1 MSAGHNAAPVT
12 PPNTA
17 PSSGVGRLFA
27 LHKLGP
33 WRLVALLITLLM
45 LAPLLVI
52 FSSLFNPEPEIW
64 NHLVENVL
72 ADIAINTLWLVLG
85 VAAGTLLLGVSL
97 AWFTA
102 VCHFPGRRFFAW
114 ALLLPLA
121 MPAYVTAFVA
131 VGLLDFTGP
140 LQSWWREALG
150 PTQFPAIRS
159 RGGVIAVMILA
170 FYPYVYLIARNAFHT
185 QGQRALEAAQ
195 SLGLN
200 RWQGF
205 WRVSLPMARPWIVGG
220 VMLVVMECLADFGTV
235 AVFNYDTFTSGIYKA
250 WYSLFS
256 LPAAAQL
263 ASLLVIVVFII
274 LLIEQQARAKMS
286 YTQIGRGAAQQQPIK
301 LRGWRGWAVTVFA
314 TLILLIAFI
323 VPVTQLLLWTAASAL
338 TDMDSR
344 YFGFL
349 WHSLLLATLA
359 SLAVGITALL
369 LSYAG
374 RRHRDLPTRA
384 LIRISTLGYAL
395 PGPVLAVGIFIPI
408 AWLDNLII
416 DTAQQWFQIEIG
428 QILQGTLIT
437 MLLALIIRFQAVGF
451 SAVDGHMQ
459 RITLSI
465 DDAARSLGC
474 SGLTLLRRIH
484 LPILSGGILTGMMLV
499 FVDVMKEMPI
509 TLMTRPFG
517 WDTLA
522 VRIFELTS
530 EGEWQRAA
538 LPAIA
543 IIIAGLL
550 PTLLLTRH
558 AER

>member
-1 MSAGHNAAPVT
+1 MPEIYAAQAT
-12 PPNTA
+12 PHPTA
-17 PSSGVGRLFA
+17 PSSGAGRFA
-27 LHKLGP
+27 LLRNLGP
-33 WRLVALLITLLM
+33 WRLVALLITLLV
-45 LAPLLVI
+45 LVPI
-52 FSSLFNPEPEIW
+52 TVVLSSLFNPEPEIW
-64 NHLVENVL
+64 AHLLENVL
-72 ADIAINTLWLVLG
+72 YELTLNTLWLVLG

-97 AWFTA
+97 AWLTA
-102 VCHFPGRRFFAW
+102 VCQFPGRRLFAW
-114 ALLLPLA
+114 ALVLPLA
-121 MPAYVTAFVA
+121 VPAYVTAFVA

-140 LQSWWREALG
+140 LQTWWRAEFG
-150 PTQFPAIRS
+150 PTHFPGIRS

-170 FYPYVYLIARNAFHT
+170 FYPYVYLIARNAFQT

-200 RWQGF
+200 RWGGF
-205 WRVSLPMARPWIVGG
+205 WRVSLPMARPWIAGG

-256 LPAAAQL
+256 LPAASQL
-263 ASLLVIVVFII
+263 ASLLVIAVFVI
-274 LLIEQQARAKMS
+274 LLLEQQARARMN
-286 YTQIGRGAAQQQPIK
+286 YTQIGRGAAQQRRIE
-301 LRGWRGWAVTVFA
+301 LHGWRGWLVTLYA
-314 TLILLIAFI
+314 GMILLIAFI
-323 VPVTQLLLWTAASAL
+323 APVIQLLLWTMEYAL
-338 TDMDSR
+338 NDLDTR

-359 SLAVGITALL
+359 AVAVGMTALAL
-369 LSYAG
+369 AYAG

-384 LIRISTLGYAL
+384 LIRISTMGYAL
-395 PGPVLAVGIFIPI
+395 PGPVLAVGTFIPI
-408 AWLDNLII
+408 TWLDNLLI
-416 DTAQQWFQIEIG
+416 DTAQQWFRIEIS
-428 QILQGTLIT
+428 QLLQGTLIT
-437 MLLALIIRFQAVGF
+437 MLLALIVRFQAVGF
-451 SAVDGHMQ
+451 SAIDGHMQ
-459 RITLSI
+459 RITTSV

-474 SGLTLLRRIH
+474 SGLTLLRRVH
-484 LPILSGGILTGMMLV
+484 LPILSGGIFTGMTLV

-538 LPAIA
+538 LPALA
-543 IIIAGLL
+543 IVIAGLL
-550 PTLLLTRH
+550 PTFLLIRH

>member
-1 MSAGHNAAPVT
+1 MSAANAVQKT
-12 PPNTA
+12 SLNTA
-17 PSSGVGRLFA
+17 PSPGAGRFSLFRR
-27 LHKLGP
+27 LGP
-33 WRLVALLITLLM
+33 WRLVALLITLLVLVP
-45 LAPLLVI
+45 LAVV
-52 FSSLFNPEPEIW
+52 FSSLLNPEPEIW
-64 NHLVENVL
+64 SHLVENVL
-72 ADIAINTLWLVLG
+72 ADLTINTLWLVLG
-85 VAAGTLLLGVSL
+85 VSAGTLIIGVSL

-102 VCHFPGRRFFAW
+102 VCHFPGRKLFSW

-121 MPAYVTAFVA
+121 VPAYVTAFVA

-140 LQSWWREALG
+140 LQTWWRAEVG
-150 PTQFPAIRS
+150 PMKFPEIRS

-170 FYPYVYLIARNAFHT
+170 FYPYVYLIARNAFQT

-200 RWQGF
+200 RWAGF

-220 VMLVVMECLADFGTV
+220 VMLVAMECLADFGTV

-263 ASLLVIVVFII
+263 ASLLVIAVFII
-274 LLIEQQARAKMS
+274 LLIEQQARARMS
-286 YTQIGRGAAQQQPIK
+286 YTQIGRGAAQQQRIE
-301 LRGWRGWAVTVFA
+301 LRGWRGWGVTLFA
-314 TLILLIAFI
+314 ALILLLAFI
-323 VPVTQLLLWTAASAL
+323 VPVTQLLLWTAESAL
-338 TDMDSR
+338 ADLDSR
-344 YFGFL
+344 YFRFL
-349 WHSLLLATLA
+349 WHSLLLATLTA
-359 SLAVGITALL
+359 LAVGMTALL
-369 LSYAG
+369 LAYAE

-384 LIRISTLGYAL
+384 MIRISTMGYAL
-395 PGPVLAVGIFIPI
+395 PGPVLAVGAFIPI
-408 AWLDNLII
+408 AWFDNLLI
-416 DTAQQWFQIEIG
+416 DTAQQWFNIEIG
-428 QILQGTLIT
+428 QVLQGTLIT
-437 MLLALIIRFQAVGF
+437 MLLALVVRFQAVGF
-451 SAVDGHMQ
+451 GSIDGHMQ
-459 RITLSI
+459 RITTSV

-474 SGLTLLRRIH
+474 SGITLLRRIH
-484 LPILSGGILTGMMLV
+484 LPILRSGILIGMLLV

-543 IIIAGLL
+543 IVIAGLL
-550 PTLLLTRH
+550 PTLLLIRH
-558 AER
+558 AEK

>member
-1 MSAGHNAAPVT
+1 MPATNNAAPIV
-12 PPNTA
+12 PHHTA
-17 PSSGVGRLFA
+17 PSSGAGRRSVFQR
-27 LHKLGP
+27 LGP

-45 LAPLLVI
+45 LVPLLVI

-72 ADIAINTLWLVLG
+72 ADIALNTLWLILG
-85 VAAGTLLLGVSL
+85 VAVGTLVIGVSL

-121 MPAYVTAFVA
+121 VPAYVTAFVA

-140 LQSWWREALG
+140 LQTWWRTEIG
-150 PTQFPAIRS
+150 PAHFPEIRS

-200 RWQGF
+200 RWGGF

-256 LPAAAQL
+256 LPAASQL

-301 LRGWRGWAVTVFA
+301 LHGWRGWAVTLFA
-314 TLILLIAFI
+314 ALVLLIAFI
-323 VPVTQLLLWTAASAL
+323 VPVIQLLLWTAESGL
-338 TDMDSR
+338 VDLDSR

-359 SLAVGITALL
+359 AMAVGMTALML
-369 LSYAG
+369 AYAG
-374 RRHRDLPTRA
+374 RRHRDAPTRA
-384 LIRISTLGYAL
+384 LIRIATMGYAL

-416 DTAQQWFQIEIG
+416 DTARQWFSMEIG
-428 QILQGTLIT
+428 QLLQGTLIT

-451 SAVDGHMQ
+451 SSIDGHMQ
-459 RITLSI
+459 RITTSV
-465 DDAARSLGC
+465 DDAARSMGC
-474 SGLTLLRRIH
+474 SGLSLLRRIH

-543 IIIAGLL
+543 IVIAGLL

-558 AER
+558 AEK

>member
-1 MSAGHNAAPVT
+1 MNVSTT
-12 PPNTA
+12 PIA
-17 PSSGVGRLFA
+17 PSSGAGRLSV
-27 LHKLGP
+27 LRTLGP
-33 WRLVALLITLLM
+33 WRLVALLITLLV
-45 LAPLLVI
+45 LVPI
-52 FSSLFNPEPEIW
+52 SVVLSSLFNPEPEIW

-72 ADIAINTLWLVLG
+72 ADLAINTLWLIAG
-85 VAAGTLLLGVSL
+85 VASGTLVLGVSL
-97 AWFTA
+97 AWLIA
-102 VCHFPGRRFFAW
+102 VCQFPGRRLFAW

-121 MPAYVTAFVA
+121 VPAYVTAFVA

-140 LQSWWREALG
+140 LQTWWRAEFGLR
-150 PTQFPAIRS
+150 QFPEIRS

-170 FYPYVYLIARNAFHT
+170 FYPYVYLIARNAFRT
-185 QGQRALEAAQ
+185 QGQRAMEAAQ

-200 RWQGF
+200 RWGGF

-256 LPAAAQL
+256 LPAASQL
-263 ASLLVIVVFII
+263 ASLLVIVVFVI
-274 LLIEQQARAKMS
+274 LLLEQQARARMS
-286 YTQIGRGAAQQQPIK
+286 YTQIGRGAAQQQHIQ
-301 LRGWRGWAVTVFA
+301 LRGWRSWLVTLYA
-314 TLILLIAFI
+314 SAILLIAFI
-323 VPVTQLLLWTAASAL
+323 VPVMQLLLWTMEYAL
-338 TDMDSR
+338 NDLDAR
-344 YFGFL
+344 YFQFL
-349 WHSLLLATLA
+349 WHSLLLATLTA
-359 SLAVGITALL
+359 VAVGMTALVL
-369 LSYAG
+369 AYAG

-384 LIRISTLGYAL
+384 LIRVSTMGYAL
-395 PGPVLAVGIFIPI
+395 PGPVLAVGTFIPI
-408 AWLDNLII
+408 AWFDNLLI
-416 DTAQQWFQIEIG
+416 DTAQQWFNIEIS
-428 QILQGTLIT
+428 QLLQGTLIT
-437 MLLALIIRFQAVGF
+437 MLLALIVRFQAVGF
-451 SAVDGHMQ
+451 SSIDGHMQ
-459 RITLSI
+459 RITTSV

-474 SGLTLLRRIH
+474 SGLNLLRRIH
-484 LPILSGGILTGMMLV
+484 LPILSGGIFTGMMLV

-543 IIIAGLL
+543 IVIAGLL